1 MAASSSPDD
10 EPLRLLYRLVQLREQ
25 ELDWPK
31 TPAVGLKRP
40 RSESDEFSNEQPKA
54 KRVCTNVNT
63 LETGNRVK
71 RVLIC
76 GVWDMLHMGHVSALK
91 RAKELFPNTFLV
103 VGGTATCL
111 QTGFSILS
119 TQRPANRENERQ
131 GCDAHGGTC

>member
-1 MAASSSPDD
+1 MAASSAPDD

-25 ELDWPK
+25 ELDWPQ

-40 RSESDEFSNEQPKA
+40 RSEPDEFSNEQPKA

-103 VGGTATCL
+103 VGGTATCFTNWFL
-111 QTGFSILS
+111 NSQYTATS
-119 TQRPANRENERQ
+119 
-131 GCDAHGGTC
+131 